1 MERVAVPRA
10 SESAPSPKNEQHAHA
25 APESLRHAAHH
36 LRDLVVSVEVQA
48 PRRIGGPPLQR
59 ATADIDYKIAAR
71 PLAHQA
77 GVVVG
82 LGGVGGQTH
91 SEQRTWAN
99 VSGTVLAALRAGSNV
114 AITFSVDEKIC
125 HLCSPWFETTL
136 WTQLT
141 TAATLGAATFT
152 LAATVGGETVEVA
165 GTNTI
170 WPPEIADAPTFDR
183 LKPVERTLR
192 LLDENRDAEG
202 HKLEAQPDQ
211 HVAAQIENL
220 QTAVTTHQRN
230 AEGEED
236 DDGAARTDVERDNIT
251 HGAIRLAYD
260 DAKTAALADCRP
272 RLAFKAAE
280 DEEEQ
285 DELGTWIDENLS
297 LLDAVRSG
305 RITIDQA
312 GLSKDERKTWLIDLK
327 TRLADWMIDEL
338 EEEFPRR
345 HTAGEFAHG
354 AGTNEDVTD

>member
-1 MERVAVPRA
+1 MERVAVRRA
-10 SESAPSPKNEQHAHA
+10 SASAPSPKSEHSAPA
-25 APESLRHAAHH
+25 APEPLRHAAHH
-36 LRDLVVSVEVQA
+36 LRDLVVSVDVQT
-48 PRRIGGPPLQR
+48 PDRIGGPPLQR

-99 VSGTVLAALRAGSNV
+99 VSGTVLAALRAGSTV
-114 AITFSVDEKIC
+114 AMTFSVDEKIC

-141 TAATLGAATFT
+141 TAATVGGATFT
-152 LAATVGGETVEVA
+152 LAVTVGGATVAVS

-192 LLDENRDAEG
+192 LLGENRDAEG
-202 HKLEAQPDQ
+202 NKLDAEPDA
-211 HVAAQIENL
+211 HAAAQIEKL

-236 DDGAARTDVERDNIT
+236 DDDAARTDVERDNIT

-272 RLAFKAAE
+272 RLAFEAGE
-280 DEEEQ
+280 GEEQ
-285 DELGTWIDENLS
+285 DELGAWIDENLS

-305 RITIDQA
+305 RITIDEA
-312 GLSKDERKTWLIDLK
+312 GLSKDERRTWLIDLK
-327 TRLADWMIDEL
+327 TRLTDWMIDEL
-338 EEEFPRR
+338 EEAFPRR
-345 HTAGEFAHG
+345 HTEGEFAHG
-354 AGTNEDVTD
+354 PGTNEATDD